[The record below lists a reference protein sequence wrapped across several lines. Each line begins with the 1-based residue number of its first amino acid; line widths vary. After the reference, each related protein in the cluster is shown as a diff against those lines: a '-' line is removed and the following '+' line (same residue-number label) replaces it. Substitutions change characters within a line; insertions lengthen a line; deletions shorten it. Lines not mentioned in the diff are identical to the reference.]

1 MRPLDLDNDKDHKAA
16 KTVPVR
22 RMRGS
27 GHGFEP
33 IAEIADR
40 HVNESPAAAGQ
51 RDTAAVKKIWRDI
64 AGDFIGSN
72 TAITSL
78 KDGNLTITARATP
91 FLFHLR
97 SAKKNYISQ
106 INERLRPGAV
116 KEIFYRI
123 GTVKTEAEE
132 TTVFDEIRQ
141 SAKRDEVMFYE
152 VENIEVP
159 DDVVSSIV
167 DFVASLKITDAE
179 LAEKMINAAKT
190 IYRVT
195 QYKKR
200 HGYVECSV
208 CSALYYRRSA
218 AAEDGREEAFGP
230 GGGDADTCDYCG
242 FRLSK
247 MMPGVIKRIVEYPW
261 ENYEAH
267 TVKFPDT
274 KFREFEYIRKREL
287 EKVKREVEDLVK
299 KFVMSEAPEDFA
311 KLDSKIR
318 LAMSFYENI
327 NYFEIKEFGAA
338 RLDKMAA
345 VLGPNARAA
354 FTRGAMVAKF

>member
-1 MRPLDLDNDKDHKAA
+1 MRPLDNDKDHKEA
-16 KTVPVR
+16 KTAPVR
-22 RMRGS
+22 RTRGA

-33 IAEIADR
+33 VAGIAQR
-40 HVNESPAAAGQ
+40 HVDESPAAAGQ

-116 KEIFYRI
+116 KEIFYRT
-123 GTVKTEAEE
+123 GAVKTEAEE
-132 TTVFDEIRQ
+132 TTMFDEIRQ
-141 SAKRDEVMFYE
+141 SVKRDEVMFYE

-159 DDVVSSIV
+159 EDVVSSIV
-167 DFVASLKITDAE
+167 DFVASLKLTDAE

-190 IYRVT
+190 IYRMT

-200 HGYVECSV
+200 HGYVECAV

-218 AAEDGREEAFGP
+218 AAEDGREES
-230 GGGDADTCDYCG
+230 GGGADTCDYCE

-247 MMPGVIKRIVEYPW
+247 MMAGVIKRIAEYPW
-261 ENYEAH
+261 ENFEAH

-274 KFREFEYIRKREL
+274 KFREFEYIRKREFAR
-287 EKVKREVEDLVK
+287 VKIEVEELVK

-318 LAMSFYENI
+318 LAMSLYENV

-338 RLDKMAA
+338 RLDRMAA
-345 VLGPNARAA
+345 ALGPNARAA

>member
-1 MRPLDLDNDKDHKAA
+1 MRPLDNDKDHKES
-16 KTVPVR
+16 KTAPIR
-22 RMRGS
+22 RMRGA

-33 IAEIADR
+33 VAEIADR
-40 HVNESPAAAGQ
+40 HVNQSPAAAGQ
-51 RDTAAVKKIWRDI
+51 RDTAAVKKIWLDI

-106 INERLRPGAV
+106 INERLRSGAV

-123 GTVKTEAEE
+123 GSVKTEAEE
-132 TTVFDEIRQ
+132 TTLFDEIRQ
-141 SAKRDEVMFYE
+141 SVKRDEVMFYE
-152 VENIEVP
+152 VENIEIP
-159 DDVVSSIV
+159 GDVVSSIN
-167 DFVASLKITDAE
+167 DFVASLKIADAE
-179 LAEKMINAAKT
+179 LVEKMITAAKT

-200 HGYVECSV
+200 HGYVECAV
-208 CSALYYRRSA
+208 CSALYYKRGA
-218 AAEDGREEAFGP
+218 APEDGREEA
-230 GGGDADTCDYCG
+230 GGGDADTCQYCG

-247 MMPGVIKRIVEYPW
+247 MMSGVIKRIVEYPW

-274 KFREFEYIRKREL
+274 KFREFEYIRKREFGS
-287 EKVKREVEDLVK
+287 VKREVEDLVK

-318 LAMSFYENI
+318 LAMSLYENV
-327 NYFEIKEFGAA
+327 NYFEVREFGAA